1 MAQKKLVIC
10 DTNVLIEYF
19 KNNKEIIHTIEKF
32 GFNNAAISCVTVG
45 EMYFGALNKT
55 ELNKIKRITNKFI
68 HIDIN
73 SQVSRT
79 FTKLMFQYSLSQN
92 LTIPDALIAATAL
105 TNKIELYTIN
115 QKDFKY
121 MKGLKLLT
129 L

>member
-19 KNNKEIIHTIEKF
+19 KNNKEIIHAIEKF

-55 ELNKIKRITNKFI
+55 ELNKIKRVTNKFI
-68 HIDIN
+68 HMDIN
-73 SQVSRT
+73 TQISRT
-79 FTKLMFQYSLSQN
+79 FTKLMFQYSLSHN

-105 TNKIELYTIN
+105 TNKIELYTHN
-115 QKDFKY
+115 QKDFKFI
-121 MKGLKLLT
+121 KGLKLLKI
-129 L
+129 